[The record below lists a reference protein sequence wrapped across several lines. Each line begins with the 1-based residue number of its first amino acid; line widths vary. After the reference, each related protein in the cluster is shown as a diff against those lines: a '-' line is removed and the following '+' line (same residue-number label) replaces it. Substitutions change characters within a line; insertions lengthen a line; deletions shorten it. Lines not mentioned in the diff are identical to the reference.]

1 VRADFEGELWRYPG
15 PGGWT
20 FVTLPASEALDFP
33 VTGAFGRTPV
43 VATVDGRTWETS
55 LWRDRE
61 RGVLLAVPARIR
73 GGKIAGDR
81 VRVSVVFAGRVG

>member
-1 VRADFEGELWRYPG
+1 MQARFEAELWRYPG

-20 FVTLPASEALDFP
+20 FVTLPPDVDFP

-43 VATVDGRTWETS
+43 TATVDGRTWETS

-61 RGVLLAVPARIR
+61 RGILLAVPARIR
-73 GGKIAGDR
+73 GTKTQGDT
-81 VRVSVVFAGRVG
+81 VTVTVVFAGRVG